1 MYHICRRFKKTPPRP
16 KVAMPKANSTNEVV
30 SVDLKERRDFKKEIL
45 YMCDEFSGFLVAE
58 VIDNKLPESVMK
70 AFNKRWVRQGPG
82 VPSKGIFA
90 DNGGEFKNP
99 KMKEAAAK
107 YGISLRLTAAHSPWS
122 NGKNERNHY
131 TCDIIVDKLLEED
144 PSIGLEEAVSHAVE
158 AKNLQINK
166 TGLSPRQLMF
176 GKQGVI
182 PGITDGS
189 PASMEAVT
197 ESDSFRKELMN
208 RQKAEEL
215 FRKI

>member
-1 MYHICRRFKKTPPRP
+1 
-16 KVAMPKANSTNEVV
+16 
-30 SVDLKERRDFKKEIL
+30 
-45 YMCDEFSGFLVAE
+45 
-58 VIDNKLPESVMK
+58 
-70 AFNKRWVRQGPG
+70 
-82 VPSKGIFA
+82 
-90 DNGGEFKNP
+90 
-99 KMKEAAAK
+99 MKEAAAK

-158 AKNLQINK
+158 AKNLQINM

>member
-1 MYHICRRFKKTPPRP
+1 
-16 KVAMPKANSTNEVV
+16 MPKANSTNEVV
-30 SVDLKERRDFKKEIL
+30 FVDLKERRDFKKEIL

-131 TCDIIVDKLLEED
+131 TCDIIVDKLLE
-144 PSIGLEEAVSHAVE
+144 
-158 AKNLQINK
+158 
-166 TGLSPRQLMF
+166 
-176 GKQGVI
+176 
-182 PGITDGS
+182 
-189 PASMEAVT
+189 
-197 ESDSFRKELMN
+197 
-208 RQKAEEL
+208 
-215 FRKI
+215 